1 MITTQADVLVHIGE
15 PIDDAGRSRIA
26 GALASLDGVRDVRSA
41 PRTRN
46 LLVVFFEPDT
56 ASTRDVLH
64 AVQSQGFTASL
75 VGF

>member
-1 MITTQADVLVHIGE
+1 MITAQADVLVHIGE

-41 PRTRN
+41 TRTRN
-46 LLVVFFEPDT
+46 LLIVYFDPDT
-56 ASTRDVLH
+56 VSTRAVLR
-64 AVQSQGFTASL
+64 AVQSRAFTASL